1 MCNALQTSF
10 ATRHSK
16 PQYLYTRIHF
26 HRSKISRNEAA
37 NSSHDATGIL
47 TKVPQ
52 VSPVQCTVIFF
63 IDERYTSNRTMA
75 VPTNS
80 SGVHQFPEVTP
91 KHRNVLSFVTWITL
105 GELSRSLCSIE
116 GTLESELYRT
126 RGRIFCSSSLEN

>member
-37 NSSHDATGIL
+37 TMRIL
-47 TKVPQ
+47 TKVSQ